1 MRQVL
6 GIAALTLLLAGCENT
21 ITPQTVARLGPDP
34 VLSGGTYSSG
44 GGITVAADLRE
55 ADGRTL
61 VCGVWAQSR
70 QQSVLTNGVEPRL
83 LGSGSVV
90 LGRDVLLRG
99 LLFMRE
105 VPPMADYAGQEAGCV
120 LSARAWAAG
129 DENRRP
135 TVRIPRQ
142 NVYVDADEG
151 GTVIVRFVQTGPG
164 AGDR

>member
-1 MRQVL
+1 MRQ
-6 GIAALTLLLAGCENT
+6 ALSVVAMLAVAGCDT
-21 ITPQTVARLGPDP
+21 LSPQTVARLGPDP
-34 VLSGGTYSSG
+34 VLSGGTYTSG
-44 GGITVAADLRE
+44 GGITVAVDLRE
-55 ADGRTL
+55 SNGRTL

-90 LGRDVLLRG
+90 LGREVLLRG

-120 LSARAWAAG
+120 LSARPWVAG

-135 TVRIPRQ
+135 AIRIPRQ

-151 GTVIVRFVQTGPG
+151 GTIIVRFIQTGPG

>member
-1 MRQVL
+1 MKQALSV
-6 GIAALTLLLAGCENT
+6 AALLLAAGCDT
-21 ITPQTVARLGPDP
+21 LAPQALAPLGPDP

-44 GGITVAADLRE
+44 GGITVAVDLRE
-55 ADGRTL
+55 ANGRTL

-70 QQSVLTNGVEPRL
+70 RQSVLTNGVEPRL

-90 LGRDVLLRG
+90 LGREVLLRG

-120 LSARAWAAG
+120 LSARPWVAG
-129 DENRRP
+129 DEGRRP
-135 TVRIPRQ
+135 EIRIPRQ

-151 GTVIVRFVQTGPG
+151 GTVIVTFVQTGPG
-164 AGDR
+164 AGDD